1 MIKGTV
7 IGPRPDRWEEGVQV
21 ADVTSWGTLDLAA
34 KPSDRDVSGLR
45 VYREKEDAYV
55 GLLRDICNEFCTDQ
69 LVVANPV
76 LLKPP
81 EPYLGEFR
89 NGSLVSLS
97 VGSRLVRSMLR
108 GGGSFGCAFVVPGSN
123 LRIAVGPGDSIL
135 IEAEDELIALI
146 KSKLPASLSV
156 TGQVELDDE
165 YISIPVNDSFWDM
178 VMRDGADRGRS
189 VWVQERWAQGR
200 YGERWFLVDLST
212 VQIVRSMIYKNSAI
226 CAGAVNIPM
235 EVIRLADI
243 FDEVSADSADELD
256 LLVVP
261 EPLSSGPDLGIL
273 PLDSELLRSGSISLN
288 DPVRVIYPKK
298 FRVGGQLELGER
310 LWEGV
315 TPDRQGRLWAR
326 WLGLTIQ

>member
-1 MIKGTV
+1 M
-7 IGPRPDRWEEGVQV
+7 
-21 ADVTSWGTLDLAA
+21 ADVTSWGMLDLAA
-34 KPSDRDVSGLR
+34 KPSDLDVSGLR

-55 GLLRDICNEFCTDQ
+55 GVLRDVCNEFSRDQ

-97 VGSRLVRSMLR
+97 VCSRLVRSMLR

-123 LRIAVGPGDSIL
+123 LRIAVGPEDSIL

-146 KSKLPASLSV
+146 ESKLPASLSV
-156 TGQVELDDE
+156 TAQVELGDE
-165 YISIPVNDSFWDM
+165 YISTPVNESFWDA
-178 VMRDGADRGRS
+178 VMRDGVDRGQS

-200 YGERWFLVDLST
+200 YGERWFLADPST
-212 VQIVRSMIYKNSAI
+212 VQTVKSMIYENSAV
-226 CAGAVNIPM
+226 CAGAVSLPM

-243 FDEVSADSADELD
+243 FDEVSADAADELD
-256 LLVVP
+256 LFVVP
-261 EPLSSGPDLGIL
+261 EPLSSGPDLGML
-273 PLDSELLRSGSISLN
+273 PLDGRLLRSGSISLN
-288 DPVRVIYPKK
+288 DPVRVIYPRK
-298 FRVGGQLELGER
+298 FRIGGELEPGEL

-315 TPDRQGRLWAR
+315 APDRQGSLWAR
-326 WLGLTIQ
+326 WLGLTVP